1 MKNFLFALVAI
12 LSLSLSAQA
21 FSFEGEIINTSGEE
35 VTITIYS
42 GAEASYI
49 YQCPQE
55 KIFLG
60 LKTISTFSLDLEK
73 DSYYTLVFDSE
84 SENKIVYIDTH
95 NIQSFGGLVCD
106 IQEYDSAIY
115 YEPTHR
121 QPQVSF
127 VDRYCLQWLCKMFP
141 VVRDYNPQLMEMGEE
156 ILDCTFNKDIKFV
169 D

>member
-1 MKNFLFALVAI
+1 MKNLLFALIAL
-12 LSLSLSAQA
+12 LSLNAQA
-21 FSFEGEIINTSGEE
+21 YNFAGKIIKTSGEE
-35 VTITIYS
+35 VTITVYS
-42 GAEASYI
+42 ENEAPYV
-49 YQCPQE
+49 YECPQE
-55 KIFLG
+55 TRFFG
-60 LKTISTFSLDLEK
+60 LQTISTFSLNLDDDEH
-73 DSYYTLVFDSE
+73 YTLVFDSE
-84 SENKIVYIDTH
+84 SENKMVYIDTH

-127 VDRYCLQWLCKMFP
+127 VDRFCLQWLCKMFP

-156 ILDCTFNKDIKFV
+156 IFDCTFNKDIKFV